1 MSKRLRAPFFWSLSI
16 LNILHILI
24 KSYIKLFTAFALS
37 DLSKLCNLFLKVRK
51 KKLKIWFCVF
61 MLITLYFVWKD
72 HLLELC
78 LLIVTLLWITM
89 FHLCIAGPHQG
100 NMWIYKLSDLF
111 INVIYL
117 KQINVPS
124 LPTLLWVSQSLAL
137 TCWQLIS
144 HTFSKSWTPKIFWS
158 CRVGFQARYR

>member
-1 MSKRLRAPFFWSLSI
+1 MSKRLRTPFFWSLSI
-16 LNILHILI
+16 MNIVHILV
-24 KSYIKLFTAFALS
+24 KSDIKLFTAFALS
-37 DLSKLCNLFLKVRK
+37 KLCNLFLKLRLK

-100 NMWIYKLSDLF
+100 NMWIYKLSDLC